1 MPMPQ
6 DEDGGANARTFRT
19 HRRGGKD
26 SDWLQIGRL
35 WRMWKA
41 PAWVIAGV
49 DFGKYDVITYP
60 EGGNLLFLCLATKR

>member
-6 DEDGGANARTFRT
+6 DEDGGANARALRT
-19 HRRGGKD
+19 HRRSGQD
-26 SDWLQIGRL
+26 DDRLQIWRL

-49 DFGKYDVITYP
+49 NFGKDDVITHP
-60 EGGNLLFLCLATKR
+60 EGGNLLLLCLATKR